1 MTSEQLLKCMGEIE
15 EKYIDEAE
23 NFSPKPVWSSKRL
36 AAVISA
42 AACICIAAGAVA
54 LTRPFD
60 KGDEAI
66 YDGGYTETSEVWVG
80 DITNE
85 TSASALTAPPE
96 TYTDDDT
103 YEAPPAE
110 RTTPTTVYT
119 PAETLTGEAADV
131 PTDET
136 GTAVSTSE
144 VNFSAMETT
153 EMTTVNCTTPK
164 ATEDVPEDDTDIA
177 EDDEILLPDLP
188 QLGSLGEYLDFFGI
202 TAETENVKLG
212 YEYVDPK
219 FEVSVFK
226 LTDIDFSEVYP
237 VLSRFSEA
245 ETGDYGKGLHSSKIV
260 SVVFCLS
267 DGNELLR
274 ITIGSNGKGLVNPS
288 TYNGSALF
296 EADEEAYAELYDIAA
311 AAGGM
316 NGFDSSEIDG
326 IYAVDEED
334 N

>member
-15 EKYIDEAE
+15 EKYIAEAE
-23 NFSPKPVWSSKRL
+23 NFSPKPVWSRKRL

-60 KGDEAI
+60 KGDEVI

-85 TSASALTAPPE
+85 TSASAVTAPPE

-119 PAETLTGEAADV
+119 PEE
-131 PTDET
+131 ET

-144 VNFSAMETT
+144 VIFPAMETT
-153 EMTTVNCTTPK
+153 GMTTVNCTTPK
-164 ATEDVPEDDTDIA
+164 AIEDVPEDDTDIA
-177 EDDEILLPDLP
+177 EDDEIILPDLP
-188 QLGSLGEYLDFFGI
+188 LLGSLGEYLDFFGI

-316 NGFDSSEIDG
+316 KGFDSSGIDG

>member
-60 KGDEAI
+60 KGDEVI

-80 DITNE
+80 DRTNE
-85 TSASALTAPPE
+85 TSASAVTVPPE
-96 TYTDDDT
+96 AYTDDDT

-119 PAETLTGEAADV
+119 PEE
-131 PTDET
+131 ET

-144 VNFSAMETT
+144 VNFPAMETT
-153 EMTTVNCTTPK
+153 EMTTVNCTIPQT
-164 ATEDVPEDDTDIA
+164 TEDVPEDDTDIA
-177 EDDEILLPDLP
+177 EDDEIILPDLP
-188 QLGSLGEYLDFFGI
+188 LLGSLGEYLDFFGI

-219 FEVSVFK
+219 FEVSIFK

-237 VLSRFSEA
+237 ILSRFSEA

-260 SVVFCLS
+260 SVVFCLP

-274 ITIGSNGKGLVNPS
+274 ITIGSDGKGLVNPS

-316 NGFDSSEIDG
+316 KGFDSSGIDG

>member
-15 EKYIDEAE
+15 EKYIAEAE
-23 NFSPKPVWSSKRL
+23 NFSPKPVWSRKRL

-42 AACICIAAGAVA
+42 AACLCIAAGAVA

-60 KGDEAI
+60 KCDEVI

-80 DITNE
+80 DRTNE
-85 TSASALTAPPE
+85 TSASAVTVPPE
-96 TYTDDDT
+96 KNPDDDT

-119 PAETLTGEAADV
+119 PAE
-131 PTDET
+131 ET

-144 VNFSAMETT
+144 VIFPAMETT

-164 ATEDVPEDDTDIA
+164 TTEDTEEDTPDIA
-177 EDDEILLPDLP
+177 EDDEIILPDLP
-188 QLGSLGEYLDFFGI
+188 LLGSLGEYLDFFEI

-212 YEYVDPK
+212 YEYVDPE
-219 FEVSVFK
+219 FEVSIFK

-237 VLSRFSEA
+237 ILSRFSDA
-245 ETGDYGKGLHSSKIV
+245 ETGDFCKGLHSSKIV

-274 ITIGSNGKGLVNPS
+274 ITIGSDGKGLINPS
-288 TYNGSALF
+288 AYNGSALF
-296 EADEEAYAELYDIAA
+296 EADEEAYSELYDIAA
-311 AAGGM
+311 AAGGTK
-316 NGFDSSEIDG
+316 GFADIEIAYD
-326 IYAVDEED
+326 ASVDEEG
-334 N
+334 

>member
-15 EKYIDEAE
+15 EKYIAEAE

-60 KGDEAI
+60 KGDEVI

-80 DITNE
+80 DRTNE
-85 TSASALTAPPE
+85 TSASAVTVPPE
-96 TYTDDDT
+96 AYTDDDT

-119 PAETLTGEAADV
+119 SEE
-131 PTDET
+131 ET

-144 VNFSAMETT
+144 VNFPAMETT

-164 ATEDVPEDDTDIA
+164 ATEDVTEDDTDIA

-202 TAETENVKLG
+202 TAKTENVKLG

-219 FEVSVFK
+219 FEVSIFK

-237 VLSRFSEA
+237 ILSRFSDA
-245 ETGDYGKGLHSSKIV
+245 ETGDFGKGLHSSKIV
-260 SVVFCLS
+260 SVVFCLP

-274 ITIGSNGKGLVNPS
+274 ITIGSDGKGLVNPS

-316 NGFDSSEIDG
+316 NGFDSSGIDG
-326 IYAVDEED
+326 IYAVDEEY

>member
-15 EKYIDEAE
+15 EKYIAEAE
-23 NFSPKPVWSSKRL
+23 NFSPKPVWSRKRL

-60 KGDEAI
+60 KGDEVV

-80 DITNE
+80 DRTNE
-85 TSASALTAPPE
+85 TSASAVTVPPE
-96 TYTDDDT
+96 AYTDDDT

-119 PAETLTGEAADV
+119 PAE
-131 PTDET
+131 ET

-144 VNFSAMETT
+144 INFPAMETT

-164 ATEDVPEDDTDIA
+164 ATEDVTEDDTDIA
-177 EDDEILLPDLP
+177 EDDEIPLPDLP

-219 FEVSVFK
+219 FEVSIFK

-237 VLSRFSEA
+237 ILSRFSEA

-260 SVVFCLS
+260 SVVFCLP

-316 NGFDSSEIDG
+316 KGFDSSGIDG
-326 IYAVDEED
+326 NYTVDDED